1 MLGRALSL
9 ATVTFLIGCLM
20 AGAVRAQENLDAGK
34 SPSQIFSSTCSACH
48 KSPRGLL
55 RNTSTSSLPGFL
67 RQHYTTGSE
76 MARVL
81 AGYLISNGA
90 ADPRYQAKDQPRQ
103 RDPGRRQPAAAAPQ
117 DPSEAAPPQRGSGR
131 QGRDSRRYAR
141 PQSPEA
147 GADDGLAPDQSATE
161 RRSSAKQKSRRGKR
175 AVEEPKHD
183 GDAAKQDASK
193 AGTSEPSAA
202 SPGPSQ
208 TAPAD
213 TARPAGEPSREER
226 SGSTGTT
233 APRES
238 AGSES
243 GSSRPD
249 PAPSAPSTTSSEP
262 PAASATPTAPSSGE
276 SGSTSR

>member
-1 MLGRALSL
+1 MLSRALSL
-9 ATVTFLIGCLM
+9 AAVTILIGCLM
-20 AGAVRAQENLDAGK
+20 AGAVGAQENLDAGK

-103 RDPGRRQPAAAAPQ
+103 RDPGRRQPAAAATP
-117 DPSEAAPPQRGSGR
+117 DPSEAAPPQRAGGR
-131 QGRDSRRYAR
+131 QGRDARRYAR

-147 GADDGLAPDQSATE
+147 GSDDGLMPEQARPE
-161 RRSSAKQKSRRGKR
+161 RGSGAKKGRRGKR
-175 AVEEPKHD
+175 TEEPKQD
-183 GDAAKQDASK
+183 QATPGDAAREDASK
-193 AGTSEPSAA
+193 SGKSEPAGSA
-202 SPGPSQ
+202 SGE
-208 TAPAD
+208 
-213 TARPAGEPSREER
+213 TARPASEPSREDR
-226 SGSTGTT
+226 SGSTGSST
-233 APRES
+233 PRES
-238 AGSES
+238 VGSES

-249 PAPSAPSTTSSEP
+249 PAPSAPPATSPEP
-262 PAASATPTAPSSGE
+262 PAASATPAPSSE
-276 SGSTSR
+276 NK